1 MKTMRKIILGTI
13 LAALFIS
20 CKPSQSVTSTKID
33 DKSQVAIKGD
43 WQITKVSFVGDQ
55 VMKVTSFDVA
65 DSKCFEG
72 SVWRF
77 ISMSNKGTMVL
88 AKKDCPEYSSP
99 ITWFVNKEGQFV
111 LKILDN
117 AKAKTVTNGYVL
129 RIANQTSNSFQLVD
143 KVMIG
148 KNAADVVY
156 QFEKLK

>member
-1 MKTMRKIILGTI
+1 MRKIILGT
-13 LAALFIS
+13 LFAVLCIS
-20 CKPSQSVTSTKID
+20 CKPSQSVTNTKID
-33 DKSQVAIKGD
+33 DKTQVAIKGD
-43 WQITKVSFVGDQ
+43 WKITKVSFVGDE

-77 ISMSNKGTMVL
+77 ISMSNKGTMLL
-88 AKKDCPEYSSP
+88 AQKGCPEYSSP

-111 LKILDN
+111 FKILDA
-117 AKAKTVTNGYVL
+117 AKAKTVKNGYVL
-129 RIANQTSNSFQLVD
+129 RISNQTANSFQLVD

-148 KNAADVVY
+148 KNEADVVY